1 MLNLARSITEDG
13 SAFSIAIDATDIVSK
28 MKNIHKTSASAS
40 IALGR
45 LTIAGAM
52 MGSLL
57 KSQSDSLTVSVNG
70 GGPAGTLMVVA
81 NGAGCV
87 KSYIDHPLACAVLD
101 CSGRACAGEVV
112 GRNGLMSVAKKIG
125 PKEPYVSQVALVSGE
140 IGDDVASYYASSE
153 QIPTVCA
160 LGVLLKPDLTVKCA
174 GGFLIQALP
183 YADNKTISIIEEN
196 VSKIRSVSQFLEQ
209 GMTPQEISLKVL
221 EKTEPNLLHEQEVK
235 YHCGCGKDRVR
246 KMLLGLGEDEL
257 RRMVF
262 EGKPVEVKCHFCE
275 KVHIFYFDEL
285 KRMLEFCRQEGKKC

>member
-1 MLNLARSITEDG
+1 MLNLARSITKDG

-28 MKNIHKTSASAS
+28 MRDIHKTSASAS

-57 KSQSDSLTVSVNG
+57 KSQRDSLTVSVDG
-70 GGPAGTLMVVA
+70 GGLGGTLMVVA

-87 KSYIDHPLACAVLD
+87 KSYMDHPLAGAVLD
-101 CSGRACAGEVV
+101 CSRRACVGEIV
-112 GRNGLMSVAKKIG
+112 GKNGLISVAKRIG
-125 PKEPYVSQVALVSGE
+125 SKEPYVSQVALISGE
-140 IGDDVASYYASSE
+140 IGDDVASYYAHSE

-160 LGVLLKPDLTVKCA
+160 LGVLLNPDLTVKCA
-174 GGFLIQALP
+174 GGFLIQSLP
-183 YADNKTISIIEEN
+183 YADKNTISVIEEN

-209 GMTPQEISLKVL
+209 GMTPQEISLEVL
-221 EKTEPNLLHEQEVK
+221 KKTQPNLLFEQEIK
-235 YHCGCGKDRVR
+235 YHCDCGKKRVEEI
-246 KMLLGLGEDEL
+246 LLGLGEGEL
-257 RRMVF
+257 QRMVF

-275 KVHIFYFDEL
+275 KIHIFYVDEL